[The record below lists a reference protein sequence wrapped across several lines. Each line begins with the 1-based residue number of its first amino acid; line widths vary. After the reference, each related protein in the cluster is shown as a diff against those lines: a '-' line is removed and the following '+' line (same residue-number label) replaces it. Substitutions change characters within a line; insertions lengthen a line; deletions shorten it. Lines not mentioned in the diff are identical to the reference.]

1 MLDVVLSFIDEVAP
15 GQRFVVAGTSYG
27 GYLARGIVY
36 RKSHLMNG
44 LLLTVPQI
52 QADYEKATLPSH
64 ITLVEDASIFSGVE
78 PNIAKDM
85 QGFAVVQSNKL
96 LEVMMTNIFPA
107 VEIADSKFLERLEN
121 HFSFS
126 FDVDKLPEPFTAPT
140 LILTGRQ
147 DSSCGYFDA
156 WHILENYSRG
166 TFVVLDRAGHGL
178 GVEQENLFRTLASE
192 WLDRVEEFI
201 ELQN

>member
-1 MLDVVLSFIDEVAP
+1 MECKLENITIHYEVIGEGMPIIMLHGLPADHHHMVSDMEPLFHQHEGWKRIYPDLPGMGKTSGADWITTQDHMLDVVLSFIDEVAP

-121 HFSFS
+121 HFSF
-126 FDVDKLPEPFTAPT
+126 
-140 LILTGRQ
+140 
-147 DSSCGYFDA
+147 
-156 WHILENYSRG
+156 
-166 TFVVLDRAGHGL
+166 
-178 GVEQENLFRTLASE
+178 
-192 WLDRVEEFI
+192 
-201 ELQN
+201 